1 MPRMRKVPLDP
12 FSKLDPEKRLKI
24 AFSSITSPPGPGS
37 IISVVELG
45 QYFHTSMMM
54 ISTTVVTDVAMIA
67 AFFILTEL

>member
-12 FSKLDPEKRLKI
+12 FSRLDPENRLTI
-24 AFSSITSPPGPGS
+24 AFSSITSPPGS

-45 QYFHTSMMM
+45 QYFHTNMMM
-54 ISTTVVTDVAMIA
+54 IITTVVTDVAMIA